1 MAYTPT
7 QWVNGKPPAL
17 NAENLNKLE
26 AGIQNNDA
34 EINSINAD
42 LGELKSELSDVENII
57 FTSSYPSVKVSDIPQ
72 IEKYE
77 GYSANAKTDGI
88 EVLVST
94 NYDSYVI
101 VADHNCDVYVD
112 ETIPASEYYAI
123 TIGKNYTGK
132 DVYSNGG
139 FKLLSSDSVRYRNS
153 ESNLPTESNKLSVNT
168 GDVIAFTFLKGK
180 SFTLDGYVEVK
191 TPKISNSAG
200 YATKT
205 ESSLVVTVGKLRV
218 AINKYNDP
226 NIRAVNLWRANDAY
240 IKASNGEFTRL
251 WYNSDSDGV
260 VKIKDEDDFIGGYH
274 GDETQTAFR
283 LFIDGVEYSEV
294 SAFTDL
300 DFNELVIYC
309 ESEIYHCNTSGTP
322 DVMAF
327 KRNKIITFNKDGYS
341 VSNYWV
347 AQEDLTITKAYMGM
361 LSIERYTDNNYTDYL
376 INGYHTNNDF
386 AFVDADTGTS
396 ANKDI
401 TEVVF
406 NTIHGDVGIKI
417 SDIKTI
423 DNYSYYGN
431 ITNYNSDYD
440 KRLKV
445 YLANIDS
452 NSGKSISAGTVI
464 KANAITFIR

>member
-1 MAYTPT
+1 M
-7 QWVNGKPPAL
+7 
-17 NAENLNKLE
+17 
-26 AGIQNNDA
+26 
-34 EINSINAD
+34 
-42 LGELKSELSDVENII
+42 
-57 FTSSYPSVKVSDIPQ
+57 
-72 IEKYE
+72 
-77 GYSANAKTDGI
+77 
-88 EVLVST
+88 
-94 NYDSYVI
+94 
-101 VADHNCDVYVD
+101 
-112 ETIPASEYYAI
+112 
-123 TIGKNYTGK
+123 
-132 DVYSNGG
+132 
-139 FKLLSSDSVRYRNS
+139 
-153 ESNLPTESNKLSVNT
+153 
-168 GDVIAFTFLKGK
+168 
-180 SFTLDGYVEVK
+180 
-191 TPKISNSAG
+191 
-200 YATKT
+200 
-205 ESSLVVTVGKLRV
+205 
-218 AINKYNDP
+218 
-226 NIRAVNLWRANDAY
+226 
-240 IKASNGEFTRL
+240 
-251 WYNSDSDGV
+251 
-260 VKIKDEDDFIGGYH
+260 
-274 GDETQTAFR
+274 
-283 LFIDGVEYSEV
+283 